1 LTFRV
6 NPAKKQDATCDHAF
20 HRAGDHR
27 MHLNSATIESGRF
40 PDIDRYPFNLELLR
54 QTDRLSF
61 TTPVTFFLG
70 ENGSGKSTLLQAIAR
85 RCNIMIWHGDRR
97 PRADYNPHEEAL
109 YRFISVDWAANSVPG
124 SYFASQIFRNF
135 AQILDEWASTDP
147 GLLAYFGGE
156 SLMTQS
162 HGQSLMAFFRSRLK
176 IKGIYFLDEPET
188 ALSPRSQLD
197 LLSLLTK
204 LSRTGIAQFIIA
216 THSPILM
223 ACPGS
228 TIYNFD
234 HLPVA
239 TMRYRDTEHYRVYR
253 DFMAD
258 PGKFIR
264 AAE

>member
-1 LTFRV
+1 
-6 NPAKKQDATCDHAF
+6 
-20 HRAGDHR
+20 
-27 MHLNSATIESGRF
+27 MHLNSVTIESDRF
-40 PDIDRYPFNLELLR
+40 PDIDRYPFNLDLFR
-54 QTDRLSF
+54 QTRTIAF
-61 TTPVTFFLG
+61 KTPVTFLVG

-85 RCNIMIWHGDRR
+85 KCNIMIWHGDRR

-109 YRFISVDWAANSVPG
+109 YRFVKVDWAANSVPG

-156 SLMTQS
+156 SLMDQS

-176 IKGIYFLDEPET
+176 IKGIYFIDEPET

-197 LLSLLTK
+197 LLSLLAR
-204 LSRTGIAQFIIA
+204 LSKTGIAQFIIA
-216 THSPILM
+216 THSPIIM
-223 ACPGS
+223 ACPGAM
-228 TIYNFD
+228 IYNFD
-234 HLPVA
+234 RLPVEPVL
-239 TMRYRDTEHYRVYR
+239 YRDTEHYRVYR

-258 PGKFIR
+258 PDKFIR